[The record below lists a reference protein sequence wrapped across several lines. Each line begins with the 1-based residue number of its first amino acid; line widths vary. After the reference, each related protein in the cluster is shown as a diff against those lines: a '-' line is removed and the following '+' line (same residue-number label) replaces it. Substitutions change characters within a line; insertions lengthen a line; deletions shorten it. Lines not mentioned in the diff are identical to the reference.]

1 MSENNAAERAFLSV
15 VRQSHLFDPTHDR
28 HFGSVLLAGWI
39 LSAIFLFPLLKYPP
53 AHDAL
58 WPSLLVGLP
67 PLFAHVYSLRPI
79 INTHFASQLQPNM
92 LAALMTL
99 SYLPA
104 MLICVALRDWQDAL
118 FLPAAG
124 TFMALMSFGLF
135 LPGLAPPLAYLINAK
150 LIHPHRTPARLVAGA
165 ILFTAAWA
173 FSGFAAWV
181 ISSV

>member
-1 MSENNAAERAFLSV
+1 MSEENAAERAFWAV
-15 VRQSHLFDPTHDR
+15 IRQSHLFDPHHER
-28 HFGSVLLAGWI
+28 HYGSVLLAGWI

-53 AHDAL
+53 AHDAI

-67 PLFAHVYSLRPI
+67 PLFAHGYSLRPI
-79 INTHFASQLQPNM
+79 LGTHVATKLQPNM

-104 MLICVALRDWQDAL
+104 MLFCIALDNWQEAV

-135 LPGLAPPLAYLINAK
+135 LPGLLPPLAYLINAN
-150 LIHPHRTPARLVAGA
+150 LVRPHQSPARLVGGA
-165 ILFTAAWA
+165 LLFTLAWG

-181 ISSV
+181 ISHV

>member
-1 MSENNAAERAFLSV
+1 MSEENAAERAFGAV
-15 VRQSHLFDPTHDR
+15 IRQSHLFDPEHER
-28 HFGSVLLAGWI
+28 HYGSVLLAGWV

-53 AHDAL
+53 AHDAV

-67 PLFAHVYSLRPI
+67 PLFAHAYSLRPI
-79 INTHFASQLQPNM
+79 IGTHVTSQLQPNM

-104 MLICVALRDWQDAL
+104 ILFCLTLRGWEDAI
-118 FLPAAG
+118 FMPAAG

-150 LIHPHRTPARLVAGA
+150 LIHPHLSPARLVGGT
-165 ILFTAAWA
+165 ILFTLAWA

-181 ISSV
+181 ISTV

>member
-1 MSENNAAERAFLSV
+1 MSNDNPAERAFLAMV
-15 VRQSHLFDPTHDR
+15 KQSHLFDPTHER
-28 HFGSVLLAGWI
+28 HFGSVLIAGWVA
-39 LSAIFLFPLLKYPP
+39 SAVFLFPLLKYPP
-53 AHDAL
+53 AHDAI

-67 PLFAHVYSLRPI
+67 PLLAHGYSLRPLLG
-79 INTHFASQLQPNM
+79 THISSQLQPNM

-104 MLICVALRDWQDAL
+104 MLFCLTLSGWQDAV

-135 LPGLAPPLAYLINAK
+135 LPGLLPPLAYLINAK
-150 LIHPHRTPARLVAGA
+150 LVHPHLSPARLVGGA
-165 ILFTAAWA
+165 LLFTVAWA

-181 ISSV
+181 ISTV

>member
-1 MSENNAAERAFLSV
+1 MSDNNAAERAFFAV
-15 VRQSHLFDPTHDR
+15 VKQSHLFDPSHER
-28 HFGSVLLAGWI
+28 HFGSVLLAGWV

-67 PLFAHVYSLRPI
+67 PLFAHAYSLRPI
-79 INTHFASQLQPNM
+79 INTHVASQLQPNM

-99 SYLPA
+99 SYFPG
-104 MLICVALRDWQDAL
+104 MLVCVALIDWQEAL

-124 TFMALMSFGLF
+124 MFMALMSFGLF
-135 LPGLAPPLAYLINAK
+135 LPGLAPPLAYLINGK
-150 LIHPHRTPARLVAGA
+150 LIRPHLSPVRLVAGA
-165 ILFTAAWA
+165 VLFTLAWA

-181 ISSV
+181 ISHV